1 MAAAAEPAL
10 VRCPSCG
17 ATNRVPLAAVH
28 AGKRPV
34 CGRCKRPLPA
44 ATAPVTIT
52 DANFPSEVESSPLPV
67 LLDMWAAWCGPCRLL
82 APVVD
87 ELAGEL
93 AGRVKV
99 GKLNV
104 DEHPTVAQRYGITG
118 IPALVFFHDGQVLE
132 TVVGAVPQRVLAAH
146 VDEVLRRTAA
156 RGPAQRIASR

>member
-104 DEHPTVAQRYGITG
+104 DENPSTAGRFGVQSIPTL
-118 IPALVFFHDGQVLE
+118 LVLKGGREVDRIVG
-132 TVVGAVPQRVLAAH
+132 VVPKADLARRVERA
-146 VDEVLRRTAA
+146 
-156 RGPAQRIASR
+156 IA